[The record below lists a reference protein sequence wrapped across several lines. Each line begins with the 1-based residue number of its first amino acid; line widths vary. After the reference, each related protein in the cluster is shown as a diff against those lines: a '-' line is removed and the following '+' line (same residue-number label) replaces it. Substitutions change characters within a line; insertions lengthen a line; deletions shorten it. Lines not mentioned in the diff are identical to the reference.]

1 MNKIYFKKGALMAAG
16 AGLLLSLFSCHS
28 QDNNEDQRQPYV
40 VPDSLMRTIVI
51 DTVKVSKIKY
61 AIKFNGAVDFNQDKV
76 INMFPLVSGTV
87 QNVSVMPGDFV
98 KAGQVLGTVRSGEM
112 ANYTSSLIS
121 AEANVQSTA
130 RQLQQQTDLFK
141 SGMASEVD
149 VINARAA
156 HDQAVAAL
164 VAAKRILSINGNSTN
179 GNYVIKAPI
188 SGFVVQR
195 NVNNGTAIRMDNGSP
210 MFTISDLKQVWV
222 EANVYEENISKVHQG
237 DEVDVTTISY
247 PDKVFKGKVNN
258 LMSVLDP
265 NTKVMKMRVILDN
278 PGYLLKPQM
287 FATVTVNN
295 TENQEAIAISSADL
309 VFDHSQYY
317 VILSQGHGH
326 VEIRPVDVL
335 SINGTTAYIKSG
347 VTPGDKLIGSKA
359 ILIYGSLNS

>member
-1 MNKIYFKKGALMAAG
+1 
-16 AGLLLSLFSCHS
+16 
-28 QDNNEDQRQPYV
+28 
-40 VPDSLMRTIVI
+40 
-51 DTVKVSKIKY
+51 
-61 AIKFNGAVDFNQDKV
+61 
-76 INMFPLVSGTV
+76 
-87 QNVSVMPGDFV
+87 
-98 KAGQVLGTVRSGEM
+98 
-112 ANYTSSLIS
+112 
-121 AEANVQSTA
+121 
-130 RQLQQQTDLFK
+130 
-141 SGMASEVD
+141 VD

-179 GNYVIKAPI
+179 GNYVIKSPI

-195 NVNNGTAIRMDNGSP
+195 NVNNGTAIRTDNGSP

>member
-1 MNKIYFKKGALMAAG
+1 MNKIYFQKGALTAA
-16 AGLLLSLFSCHS
+16 AAAVLLGLFSCHR
-28 QDNNEDQRQPYV
+28 QDNTEDQRQPYV
-40 VPDSLMRTIVI
+40 IPDSLMRTIAI

-76 INMFPLVSGTV
+76 INIFPLVSGTV
-87 QNVSVMPGDFV
+87 QNVNVMPGDFV

-121 AEANVQSTA
+121 AEANVRSTA

-149 VINARAA
+149 VTNARAA

-179 GNYVIKAPI
+179 GDYIIKSPI
-188 SGFVVQR
+188 NGFVVQR
-195 NVNNGTAIRMDNGSP
+195 NVNNGMAIRTDNGSP

-222 EANVYEENISKVHQG
+222 EANVYEENISKVHKG
-237 DEVDVTTISY
+237 DEVDVSTISY
-247 PDKVFKGKVNN
+247 PDRVFKGKVNN
-258 LMSVLDP
+258 LMNVLDP

-278 PGYLLKPQM
+278 PDYLLKPQM

-317 VILSQGHGH
+317 VILFKGHGH

-335 SINGTTAYIKSG
+335 SVNGATAYIKSG
-347 VTPGDKLIGSKA
+347 VAPRDKLIGSKA